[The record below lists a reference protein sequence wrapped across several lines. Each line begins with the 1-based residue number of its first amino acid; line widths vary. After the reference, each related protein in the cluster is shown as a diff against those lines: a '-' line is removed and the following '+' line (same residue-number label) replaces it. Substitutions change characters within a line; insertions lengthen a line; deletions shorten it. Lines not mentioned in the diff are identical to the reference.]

1 MRESA
6 VEKAFVDAVR
16 KAGGEALKFTSQSRN
31 GVPDRLVLFFS
42 GKAAFVELKAPGKQ
56 MRPLQRKRR
65 KQLEALGFPVFCVDS
80 MKQIQPAIRALAEWN
95 PGEPIPT
102 GIGVHV
108 PEIEN
113 AELPAKDTE
122 AGKGDDAR

>member
-1 MRESA
+1 MREKDI
-6 VEKAFVDAVR
+6 EKKLSLMVK
-16 KAGGEALKFTSQSRN
+16 KAGGIAVKFVSPSFD
-31 GVPDRLVLFFS
+31 GMPDRLVLLPD
-42 GKAAFVELKAPGKQ
+42 GVIAFVELKAPGKQ

-80 MKQIQPAIRALAEWN
+80 MEQIQPAIRALAEWN

-102 GIGVHV
+102 GIGVQV

-113 AELPAKDTE
+113 TELPAKDTE

>member
-1 MRESA
+1 MGESA

-80 MKQIQPAIRALAEWN
+80 MEQIQPAIRALAEWN

-102 GIGVHV
+102 GIGVQV

-113 AELPAKDTE
+113 TELPAKDTE

>member
-16 KAGGEALKFTSQSRN
+16 KAGGEALKFTLQSRN

-80 MKQIQPAIRALAEWN
+80 MEQIQPAIRALAEWN

-102 GIGVHV
+102 GIGVQV

-113 AELPAKDTE
+113 TELPAKDTE
-122 AGKGDDAR
+122 AGKGDGAR